1 MGRVQLEQQQARA
14 GQREQLGPQQQQVV
28 AMASCNKLLA
38 A

>member
-1 MGRVQLEQQQARA
+1 VQLEQQQARA
-14 GQREQLGPQQQQVV
+14 GQRKQLEQVQQQVA